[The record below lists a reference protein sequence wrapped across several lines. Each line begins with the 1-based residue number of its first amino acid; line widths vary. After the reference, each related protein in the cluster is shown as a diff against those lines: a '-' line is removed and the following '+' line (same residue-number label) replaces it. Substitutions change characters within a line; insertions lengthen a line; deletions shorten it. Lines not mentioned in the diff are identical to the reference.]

1 MSRPL
6 RSKLESLQCH
16 FTWDFEFKDKVD
28 ALHTLQTLAPQAQH
42 TPHRNRGAYLAM
54 RAYLQ
59 DFQGNYEEALDSLRE
74 AEGALKRDHPA
85 NFSRQALVTYGDYA
99 WVYYHLVNYDMVDL
113 YLGRI
118 HDICRSLASP
128 EAYSAMIPE
137 VHAQKGWSLLAGG
150 FRNGDQAAECFRKA
164 LEAEESNE
172 EFQAGLAIS
181 VYASYTHS
189 WTTEKREEAQKLLEE
204 VVAHQPQ
211 NYEAKA
217 YLAQT
222 LMAVDTERALFLVD
236 DVARESVN
244 PEVLRIVSKLYKK
257 QRFPCTIS
265 ILRKAIS
272 ILKKAIALDPGY
284 HLLHYDLGMGYLQM
298 LEHSLS
304 DVREEAIEPAIESF
318 KRALEMDP
326 FSIFTRL
333 KLAKAYGERSPAY
346 EEEIYLNLMEELP
359 GASKRCQQSIYMH
372 WGDFLLH
379 KKGMKSQALEMY
391 QAAARIPGD
400 HSLERKQLEIRLK
413 GLARMFREDGEM
425 DQASA
430 VYSFLKET
438 GLQVTSQQDG
448 SWRRGS
454 WRGNGRAQ
462 Q

>member
-1 MSRPL
+1 M
-6 RSKLESLQCH
+6 
-16 FTWDFEFKDKVD
+16 D
-28 ALHTLQTLAPQAQH
+28 ALHILQTLAPQAQH

-74 AEGALKRDHPA
+74 AEGAVRRDHPS
-85 NFSRQALVTYGDYA
+85 NFSRQALVTYGNYA

-137 VHAQKGWSLLAGG
+137 IHSQKGWSLLAGG
-150 FRNGDQAAECFRKA
+150 FRNGDEAAECFRKA

-181 VYASYTHS
+181 VYASWTHS
-189 WTTEKREEAQKLLEE
+189 WTAEQREEAQKLLEE
-204 VVAHQPQ
+204 VVARQPQ

-222 LMAVDTERALFLVD
+222 LKEVDTERALFLAD

-257 QRFPCTIS
+257 QSLPRT
-265 ILRKAIS
+265 IS

-284 HLLHYDLGMGYLQM
+284 HLPHYDLGMCYLQQ
-298 LEHSLS
+298 LEHSPGDLG
-304 DVREEAIEPAIESF
+304 EEAVEAAIESF
-318 KRALEMDP
+318 KRSLEMDP
-326 FSIFTRL
+326 FSIFTQL
-333 KLAKAYGERSPAY
+333 KLAKAYGKRSPAY
-346 EEEIYLNLMEELP
+346 EEEIYLNLMEDLP
-359 GASKRCQQSIYMH
+359 GASKRCQQSIYLH

-379 KKGMKSQALEMY
+379 KKGMKSRALEMY

-413 GLARMFREDGEM
+413 KLARMFREDGEM
-425 DQASA
+425 DQVSA

-448 SWRRGS
+448 SGRRG
-454 WRGNGRAQ
+454 RGTGRAQ

>member
-16 FTWDFEFKDKVD
+16 FTWDFEIKDKVD
-28 ALHTLQTLAPQAQH
+28 AVHILQVLAPKAQH

-59 DFQGNYEEALDSLRE
+59 HLQGNYEEALGSLRE

-85 NFSRQALVTYGDYA
+85 NFSRQALVTYGNYA
-99 WVYYHLVNYDMVDL
+99 WVYYRLVNYDMVDL

-137 VHAQKGWSLLAGG
+137 IHAQKGWSLLAVG
-150 FRNGDQAAECFRKA
+150 FRNGDEAAECFRKA
-164 LEAEESNE
+164 LEVEESNE
-172 EFQAGLAIS
+172 EYQAGLAVS
-181 VYASYTHS
+181 VFASWTHS
-189 WTTEKREEAQKLLEE
+189 SNAEQREEAQKLLEE
-204 VVAHQPQ
+204 VIARQPQ

-217 YLAQT
+217 YLAQV
-222 LMAVDTERALFLVD
+222 LKDVDTERALCLAD

-244 PEVLRIVSKLYKK
+244 PEVLRNISKLYKP
-257 QRFPCTIS
+257 QSLPRT
-265 ILRKAIS
+265 IS

-284 HLLHYDLGMGYLQM
+284 HLPHHDLGLCYLKQ
-298 LEHSLS
+298 LGSPPG
-304 DVREEAIEPAIESF
+304 DVREEAVEAAIESF
-318 KRALEMDP
+318 KRVLEKDP
-326 FSIFTRL
+326 FSIFTQL
-333 KLAKAYGERSPAY
+333 KLAMFYGERSPAY

-359 GASKRCQQSIYMH
+359 GASKRCQQSIYIH

-400 HSLERKQLEIRLK
+400 HAFERKQLEIRLK
-413 GLARMFREDGEM
+413 KLASMFREDGEM
-425 DQASA
+425 DQARA
-430 VYSFLKET
+430 VYSFLEET
-438 GLQVTSQQDG
+438 GLQV
-448 SWRRGS
+448 RRQKS
-454 WRGNGRAQ
+454 GRAQ